1 MFREMRKKERE
12 IKTDETIE
20 ILKNNSYGVL
30 STICENGYPYGVPI
44 SYVYINDSVYFHCA
58 TEGQKLDNINNNNKV
73 SFCIVGETCV
83 LPDKFSTQYESV
95 IIFGRANEVFDD
107 EKNTVL
113 LEILNKYSPEYIEKG
128 RVYIEKASERTKV
141 YKINIDNITGK
152 ARR

>member
-1 MFREMRKKERE
+1 MRKKERE
-12 IKTDETIE
+12 IKIDETNE
-20 ILKNNSYGVL
+20 ILINNSYGVL

-58 TEGQKLDNINNNNKV
+58 TEGQKLDNIDNNNKV

-83 LPDKFSTQYESV
+83 LPDKFSTKYESV
-95 IIFGRANEVFDD
+95 IIFGKANEVFDD